1 MTDYQLQANTRRCA
15 ATGRELRPG
24 ERFYGVLLVEGGKF
38 LRKDYSEPA
47 WQGAPEGALGFWKS
61 RVAEGQAPRR
71 PPVDDDLL
79 LACFQRLEGDP
90 DPAKVAFRYVLALL
104 LMRRKR
110 LRLEDAKKEGGREVM
125 LLRCTRKGDRFQVPD
140 PALSDAELE
149 SVQEDVF
156 RVLGWE

>member
-1 MTDYQLQANTRRCA
+1 MTDYQLQAHTRRCA

-24 ERFYGVLLVEGGKF
+24 ERFYGVLLVEAGKF
-38 LRKDYSEPA
+38 LRKDYGESS

-61 RVAEGQAPRR
+61 RVPEGQAPRR
-71 PPVDDDLL
+71 PPVDDELIL
-79 LACFQRLEGDP
+79 ECFQRLDGEQES
-90 DPAKVAFRYVLALL
+90 AKVAFRYVLALL

-110 LRLEDAKKEGGREVM
+110 LRLDGTRKEGGREVM
-125 LLRCTRKGDRFQVPD
+125 LLRCTRTGDRFQVAD
-140 PALSDAELE
+140 PALSDTELE